1 MSGGNGG
8 GNGGGSSNNSA
19 SKGLK
24 YRSVSRANPCPVCG
38 ADSWCSTFDRGVK
51 CMRCTVGADHIGTDS
66 RDNEYGLYFNGP
78 VPRGY
83 RAPIASET
91 AAAPIAPEAVRGAVY
106 SALLHALTLSAAHH
120 DQLLR
125 RGLSEA
131 EIAHREYRT
140 LSAHPSER
148 ARVAE
153 VVRAVAADAGG
164 DLDTVPGFWRGGV
177 VGAAGLLIPVRD
189 AGATIVALKVRRDVG
204 LSGSGSDGSDTG
216 PKYVWFTSRSDAR
229 PDAPSPGAIAHV
241 PLVSLRP
248 RVTLPAGDLDVV
260 RVTEGPLKADI
271 ATAIT
276 GVRTIGIPGASI
288 TRDVAKI
295 ARAMAPRAV
304 RLAWDSDAAV
314 APMQPPPAQDGPA
327 AGRSIR
333 RRNHVALA
341 LEQCAHALARE
352 LPDVEIE
359 LETWPTEGEGGAKGI
374 DDALMATARAPITVH
389 AGDAAWMELH
399 RVVAAGGE
407 APGQATCE
415 RAGLAP
421 PAPPATP
428 PAPADQGPA
437 ADPNDPRPRIVVE
450 SRVSDRVSAYTHRTP
465 TTDLAR
471 AGLAALAQTS
481 WGDRIFALEGS
492 NPPCMVHV
500 VAEAADAKHGHL
512 ARASVVGT
520 TKSVLRGWMSGAA
533 RWIFEGGGRAGT
545 ETVEA
550 DPPESVVCFARESCE
565 GVRPLRGLV
574 EAPVM
579 RRDGTIVATPG
590 YDPATR
596 LFAAF
601 DGDAAARALATVPD
615 APTQADA
622 RAALVILHKL
632 VCDFPFEKTSHRA
645 TWVAGLLTMLAR
657 EMFDGPAPLFLARAN
672 TRGSGKTLL
681 TELPHIIAC
690 GDRPA
695 MLGWSGDEQEFEKQ
709 VTTEAIAGSSC
720 VVIDN
725 ITGTFKSATL
735 DRILTSGKHRA
746 RILGGNQKFD
756 GPMRAV
762 WWASGN
768 NLDTSDDMASRRIAP
783 IELIATDARPEDRT
797 GFAADSVEGD
807 AAHGGSGETGTAAL
821 RALVLRRRWEYVAA
835 AMTILRAWH
844 CAGRPNGDLPAWG
857 SFESWSRVVRGALVF
872 AGDVDPGEA
881 HMEFRDSASVDTA
894 QLRGLLE
901 GWMDAVDTRLVS
913 SSGEPLKRVVDRIIA
928 EARDAA
934 HRKETPRGVML
945 RDALE
950 SITSETLEKWSSKTA
965 GFIGKW
971 LRSRKAKVATTARG
985 PRAFDVAGESG
996 GSARWRIV
1004 QPVHVGALRDE
1015 PGGAEARG
1023 EGGVEGDV
1031 THGSTL
1037 TCVHARDISPMRP
1050 CMRIEPVG
1058 YIPPNSPLPPATSP
1072 SDEVRNGKTGQYAP
1086 MSFDDDLPPVEH
1098 GFGGDPGDA

>member
-1 MSGGNGG
+1 MIGG
-8 GNGGGSSNNSA
+8 GNGGGA
-19 SKGLK
+19 PKGQK
-24 YRSVSRANPCPVCG
+24 YSEVTRARPCPVCG
-38 ADSWCSTFDRGVK
+38 ADSWCSTFERGVK
-51 CMRCTVGADHIGTDS
+51 CMRCSAGADVVRTDD
-66 RDNEYGLYFNGP
+66 RGQEYGLYFTGAI
-78 VPRGY
+78 PRGY
-83 RAPIASET
+83 RPP
-91 AAAPIAPEAVRGAVY
+91 AAAEPPPAPIAPEPARAAVY
-106 SALLHALTLSAAHH
+106 LAMLYALTLSPAHR

-125 RGLSEA
+125 RGLDA
-131 EIAHREYRT
+131 REIDLREYRSLT
-140 LSAHPSER
+140 HPADRTRALDAARSA
-148 ARVAE
+148 
-153 VVRAVAADAGG
+153 AAKAGV
-164 DLDTVPGFWRGGV
+164 DLDTVPGFYRGGI
-177 VGAAGLLIPVRD
+177 VGASGLLIPVRD
-189 AGATIVALKVRRDVG
+189 AGASILAFKVRRD
-204 LSGSGSDGSDTG
+204 LTANDQGS
-216 PKYVWFTSRSDAR
+216 KYVWFSSRSEAR
-229 PDAPSPGAIAHV
+229 PDGPSPGALTHV

-248 RVTLPAGDLDVV
+248 AVTLPAGELGVL

-276 GVRTIGIPGASI
+276 GVRTVGIPGASI
-288 TRDVAKI
+288 IRDVVAL
-295 ARAMAPRAV
+295 ARALQPRAV

-314 APMQPPPAQDGPA
+314 PPVQREPAADGPA

-333 RRNHVALA
+333 RRNHVALS

-352 LPDVEIE
+352 LPDVAVEM
-359 LETWPTEGEGGAKGI
+359 ETWPTEGHGGAKGI

-389 AGDAAWMELH
+389 RDEGAWIELH
-399 RVVAAGGE
+399 RVVTAGGE
-407 APGQATCE
+407 TPGAATCE

-421 PAPPATP
+421 PAPPTAP
-428 PAPADQGPA
+428 PAPAAPGAA
-437 ADPNDPRPRIVVE
+437 ADPNDHRPRIVVE
-450 SRVSDRVSAYTHRTP
+450 SRVSDRVSAYTRRTP

-500 VAEAADAKHGHL
+500 VAESADAEHGHL

-533 RWIFEGGGRAGT
+533 RWIFEGGGRSGN

-579 RRDGTIVATPG
+579 RRDGTIIATPG

-601 DGDAAARALATVPD
+601 DADAAARALAAIPD

-622 RAALVILHKL
+622 CAALDILHKL

-762 WWASGN
+762 WWGSGN

-783 IELIATDARPEDRT
+783 IELVATDARPEDRT

-821 RALVLRRRWEYVAA
+821 RALALRRRWEYVAA

-844 CAGRPNGDLPAWG
+844 CAGRPDGGLPAWG

-872 AGDVDPGEA
+872 AGDVDPGDA

-913 SSGEPLKRVVDRIIA
+913 PSGEPLKRVVDRIVA

-934 HRKETPRGVML
+934 QRKETPRGVML
-945 RDALE
+945 REALE
-950 SITSETLEKWSSKTA
+950 GITSETLEKWSSKTA

-971 LRSRKAKVATTARG
+971 LRSRKAKVATTDRG

-996 GSARWRIV
+996 GSARWQIV
-1004 QPVHVGALRDE
+1004 QPAAPIGRTDE
-1015 PGGAEARG
+1015 AADDPGRG
-1023 EGGVEGDV
+1023 ERGVEGDT
-1031 THGSTL
+1031 THRSAL
-1037 TCVHARDISPMRP
+1037 TCVHARDLSPLRP
-1050 CMRIEPVG
+1050 CMRIETVG
-1058 YIPPNSPLPPATSP
+1058 DIPPNTPLPPATSP
-1072 SDEVRNGKTGQYAP
+1072 SDGVRNSRTGQAVP
-1086 MSFDDDLPPVEH
+1086 MSFDDGDMVPDDTTPPEH
-1098 GFGGDPGDA
+1098 GFGDDSEGA

>member
-1 MSGGNGG
+1 MSRSEWKPATPSRRCKVCKSPKRCAISDDGAVAKCTYVFDGPNVFKGGDDEVGQWAMHRLD
-8 GNGGGSSNNSA
+8 GSAPADAARYQRHTRDAEPDPALADVPTRHAVYTALLAACPLSA
-19 SKGLK
+19 EHREGLLHRGLTAEDIAARG
-24 YRSVSRANPCPVCG
+24 YGTLPLGAGPRARIVAQVRGILG
-38 ADSWCSTFDRGVK
+38 AD
-51 CMRCTVGADHIGTDS
+51 AATD
-66 RDNEYGLYFNGP
+66 P
-78 VPRGY
+78 
-83 RAPIASET
+83 AT
-91 AAAPIAPEAVRGAVY
+91 AIPEG
-106 SALLHALTLSAAHH
+106 
-120 DQLLR
+120 
-125 RGLSEA
+125 
-131 EIAHREYRT
+131 
-140 LSAHPSER
+140 
-148 ARVAE
+148 
-153 VVRAVAADAGG
+153 
-164 DLDTVPGFWRGGV
+164 VPGLHEGRLPEGL
-177 VGAAGLLIPVRD
+177 AGTLVPVRD
-189 AGATIVALKVRRDVG
+189 TGGSIIAMKVRRDG
-204 LSGSGSDGSDTG
+204 ARDPRYLWLSSKGIGGASSH
-216 PKYVWFTSRSDAR
+216 
-229 PDAPSPGAIAHV
+229 SPAHV
-241 PLVSLRP
+241 PAGAEQHVAAARINSTTGARP
-248 RVTLPAGDLDVV
+248 EVVV
-260 RVTEGPLKADI
+260 RITEGELKADVAFVLSGI
-271 ATAIT
+271 PT
-276 GVRTIGIPGASI
+276 VSIPGAGAWKSAI
-288 TRDVAKI
+288 EPVRALSPDVL
-295 ARAMAPRAV
+295 
-304 RLAWDSDAAV
+304 RLAWDADA
-314 APMQPPPAQDGPA
+314 
-327 AGRSIR
+327 RT
-333 RRNHVALA
+333 NEHVADA
-341 LEQCAHALARE
+341 LERAALHYTQE
-352 LPDVEIE
+352 LPGVAIE
-359 LETWPTEGEGGAKGI
+359 LETWEPAAGKGI
-374 DDALMATARAPITVH
+374 DDAILAGAPANLHRGVALWHEIIAILNAAGVDPRAETVAH
-389 AGDAAWMELH
+389 AG
-399 RVVAAGGE
+399 VVAV
-407 APGQATCE
+407 PSVDH
-415 RAGLAP
+415 AP
-421 PAPPATP
+421 PAPPTAP
-428 PAPADQGPA
+428 PAPAAPGAA

-450 SRVSDRVSAYTHRTP
+450 SRVSDRVSAYTRRTP

-471 AGLAALAQTS
+471 AGLAALAQTL

-500 VAEAADAKHGHL
+500 VAESADAEHGHL

-533 RWIFEGGGRAGT
+533 RWIFEGGGRSGN

-579 RRDGTIVATPG
+579 RRDGTIIATPG

-601 DGDAAARALATVPD
+601 DADAAARALAAIPD

-622 RAALVILHKL
+622 RAALDILHKL

-762 WWASGN
+762 WWGSGN

-821 RALVLRRRWEYVAA
+821 RALALRRRWEYVAA

-844 CAGRPNGDLPAWG
+844 CAGRPDGGLPAWG

-872 AGDVDPGEA
+872 AGDVDPGDA
-881 HMEFRDSASVDTA
+881 HIEFRDSASVDTA

-901 GWMDAVDTRLVS
+901 GWMDAVDTKLVS
-913 SSGEPLKRVVDRIIA
+913 PSGEPLKRVVDRIVA

-934 HRKETPRGVML
+934 QRKETPRGVML
-945 RDALE
+945 REALE
-950 SITSETLEKWSSKTA
+950 GITSETLEKWSSKTA

-971 LRSRKAKVATTARG
+971 LRSRKAKVATTDRG

-996 GSARWRIV
+996 GSARWQIV
-1004 QPVHVGALRDE
+1004 QPAAPIGRTDE
-1015 PGGAEARG
+1015 AADDHGRG
-1023 EGGVEGDV
+1023 ERGVEGD
-1031 THGSTL
+1031 TIHRSAL
-1037 TCVHARDISPMRP
+1037 TCVHARDLSPLRP

-1058 YIPPNSPLPPATSP
+1058 DIPPNTPLPPATSP
-1072 SDEVRNGKTGQYAP
+1072 SDGVRNGRTGQTVP
-1086 MSFDDDLPPVEH
+1086 MSFDDGDMVPDDTTPPEH
-1098 GFGGDPGDA
+1098 GFGDGEEGA